1 MFRFSLLVVA
11 GVFALG
17 CGSAEGAS
25 LRPIGN
31 FDQPV
36 YVTSSPTNPERLLI
50 VEREGTIVETGPAG
64 TRQLLDLTE
73 LVSCCDVERGMLSI
87 APAPDFESS
96 GRIYATYTGTPQAG
110 GAEGDVH
117 LDSFRPNPAGAAPI
131 REPILSVGH
140 AQEANH
146 NGGQLQFGPDG
157 HLYMSLG
164 DGGGTGDPFE
174 NGQDTEELL
183 GKILRIDPHPGQAPA
198 YSIPAGNPFAGTAGR
213 DEIWAYGLRNPW
225 RFSFDRA
232 TGDMVIAD
240 VGQSAREEI
249 DIATSPVAGVVGGA
263 GANYGWNC
271 REGFIAYTNSAAACA
286 TASGFTEPVFDY
298 PHSDPGGGAAFG
310 CSIIGGYVVR
320 DASLGNLYGRYLYTD
335 YCSKEIRSL
344 VLPRG
349 GGFASGD
356 RSEGLTV
363 EKPTSFGE
371 DACGRVYVAS
381 ASGPVYRLEGP
392 VPADCATPV
401 TPENPENPPE
411 NPENPAI
418 PENSTTPTVL
428 TSSWPE
434 PAPRTSPTSI
444 QGRLLLSAKRLR
456 PGGSRFRVK
465 VRLDPCQG
473 SGGLS
478 VQLSRNDKSFTSKR
492 LDRRCRARFLLTV
505 AKPTPIRAFV
515 RLGDEGERVGS
526 QQLRLLP
533 PKHQSKYR

>member
-1 MFRFSLLVVA
+1 VIA
-11 GVFALG
+11 GIFAFG
-17 CGSAEGAS
+17 CGSAEAAS
-25 LRPIGN
+25 LRPIGD

-36 YVTSSPTNPERLLI
+36 YVTSSPTNPERLLV
-50 VEREGTIVETGPAG
+50 VEREGTIVERSAAG
-64 TRQLLDLTE
+64 TRQLFDLTA

-96 GRIYATYTGTPQAG
+96 GRVYVTYTGTTQAG

-117 LDSFRPNPAGAAPI
+117 LDSFRPDPNGGAPI

-140 AQEANH
+140 EQEPNH

-174 NGQDTEELL
+174 NGQDTKELL

-213 DEIWAYGLRNPW
+213 AEIWAYGLRNPW

-232 TGDMVIAD
+232 TGDMAIAD
-240 VGQSAREEI
+240 VGQDAREEI
-249 DIATSPVAGVVGGA
+249 DVATSPAAGVVGGA

-271 REGFIAYTNSAAACA
+271 REGTIAYSNPAPACS

-298 PHSDPGGGAAFG
+298 PHTDPGNGGPFG

-320 DASLGNLYGRYLYTD
+320 DPSVADLYGRYLYTD
-335 YCSKEIRSL
+335 FCSEEIRSL

-349 GGFASGD
+349 GGLASGD
-356 RSEGLTV
+356 RSEDLTV

-371 DACGRVYVAS
+371 DSCGRIYVAS
-381 ASGPVYRLEGP
+381 REGPVYRFEGP
-392 VPADCATPV
+392 TPAICPTPVLAATPSSS
-401 TPENPENPPE
+401 
-411 NPENPAI
+411 A
-418 PENSTTPTVL
+418 TTRRL
-428 TSSWPE
+428 AKS
-434 PAPRTSPTSI
+434 RH
-444 QGRLLLSAKRLR
+444 GRLLLSARRLR
-456 PGGSRFRVK
+456 VGGSRFKVK
-465 VRLDPCQG
+465 VRLDPCRG
-473 SGGLS
+473 RGGLP
-478 VQLSRNDKSFTSKR
+478 VQLSRNGKSFASKR
-492 LDRRCRARFLLTV
+492 LNRQCRGRFWLTV

-515 RLGDEGERVGS
+515 RLGGKAGRLGS
-526 QQLRLLP
+526 RQLKLLP
-533 PKHQSKYR
+533 PQKP

>member
-1 MFRFSLLVVA
+1 MRRLALLVIAV
-11 GVFALG
+11 VFACG
-17 CGSAEGAS
+17 CGSAGAAS
-25 LRPIGN
+25 LRPIGD

-50 VEREGTIVETGPAG
+50 VEREGKIVESGPAE
-64 TRQLLDLTE
+64 TRQLFDLSE

-96 GRIYATYTGTPQAG
+96 GRIYVTYTGTPQAG

-117 LDSFRPNPAGAAPI
+117 LDSFRPSPGGGAPI

-157 HLYMSLG
+157 HLYLSLG
-164 DGGGTGDPFE
+164 DGGGAGDPFE

-183 GKILRIDPHPGQAPA
+183 GKILRIDPQPGEVPP

-240 VGQSAREEI
+240 VGQSEREEI
-249 DIATSPVAGVVGGA
+249 DIAASPAAGVVGGA

-271 REGFIAYTNSAAACA
+271 REGFIAYASPAAACA

-320 DASLGNLYGRYLYTD
+320 DPSLPDLYGRYLYTD
-335 YCSKEIRSL
+335 FCSQEIRSL

-349 GGFASGD
+349 GGLASGD

-371 DACGRVYVAS
+371 DSCGRIYVAS
-381 ASGPVYRLEGP
+381 DEGPVYRFEG
-392 VPADCATPV
+392 ATPTICP
-401 TPENPENPPE
+401 TPQPP
-411 NPENPAI
+411 P
-418 PENSTTPTVL
+418 
-428 TSSWPE
+428 SSQAA
-434 PAPRTSPTSI
+434 APR
-444 QGRLLLSAKRLR
+444 GRLVKSTHGHLLLSAKRLR
-456 PGGSRFRVK
+456 PGGSRFKVK
-465 VRLDPCQG
+465 VRLAPCRGG
-473 SGGLS
+473 SGLP
-478 VQLSRNDKSFTSKR
+478 VQLSRNDKSFASSR
-492 LDRRCRARFLLTV
+492 LNRRCRARFWLTV

-515 RLGDEGERVGS
+515 RLGEEGKRVGS
-526 QQLRLLP
+526 RQLTLLP
-533 PKHQSKYR
+533 PRQP

>member
-1 MFRFSLLVVA
+1 LA
-11 GVFALG
+11 IAAVFPLG
-17 CGSAEGAS
+17 CGSAEAAS
-25 LRPIGN
+25 LQPVGD

-50 VEREGTIVETGPAG
+50 VEREGIVVERTATG
-64 TRQLLDLTE
+64 THQLFDLTE

-96 GRIYATYTGTPQAG
+96 GRIYAAYTGTPHAG

-117 LDSFRPNPAGAAPI
+117 LDSFRLDPGGGAPI

-174 NGQDTEELL
+174 NGQDSEELL
-183 GKILRIDPHPGQAPA
+183 GKILRIDPHPGQTPT
-198 YSIPAGNPFAGTAGR
+198 YSIPAGNPFAATAGR

-232 TGDMVIAD
+232 TGDTVIAD

-249 DIATSPVAGVVGGA
+249 DIAPSPTAGVVGGA

-271 REGFIAYTNSAAACA
+271 REGFIAYTNPAAACA
-286 TASGFTEPVFDY
+286 TAGGFTEPVFDY
-298 PHSDPGGGAAFG
+298 PHSLG

-320 DASLGNLYGRYLYTD
+320 DVGLGDLYGRYLYTD
-335 YCSKEIRSL
+335 YCSEEVRSL

-349 GGFASGD
+349 GGLASGD
-356 RSEGLTV
+356 RSEGLIV

-371 DACGRVYVAS
+371 DSCGRIYVAS
-381 ASGPVYRLEGP
+381 DNGPVYRLEGSTP
-392 VPADCATPV
+392 TDCV
-401 TPENPENPPE
+401 TP
-411 NPENPAI
+411 
-418 PENSTTPTVL
+418 TTPL
-428 TSSWPE
+428 TPT
-434 PAPRTSPTSI
+434 TSPSGPARRASSGPK
-444 QGRLLLSAKRLR
+444 QGRLLLSAQRLR
-456 PGGSRFRVK
+456 PGGSRFKIK

-473 SGGLS
+473 DGGLP
-478 VQLSRNDKSFTSKR
+478 VQLSRNDRSFAGKR
-492 LDRRCRARFLLTV
+492 LNRHCRARFWLTI
-505 AKPTPIRAFV
+505 ATPTPIRAFV
-515 RLGDEGERVGS
+515 RLGGKGERVGS
-526 QQLRLLP
+526 RRLTLSP
-533 PKHQSKYR
+533 PKKP

>member
-1 MFRFSLLVVA
+1 VRRFAPVVVVIAVLV
-11 GVFALG
+11 LG
-17 CGSAEGAS
+17 CGSARAVS
-25 LRPIGN
+25 LHSIGK

-50 VEREGTIVETGPAG
+50 VEREGRIVESSPAG
-64 TRQLLDLTE
+64 AQQLFDLTD

-87 APAPDFESS
+87 APAPDFETS
-96 GRIYATYTGTPQAG
+96 GRIYATYAGTPQAG

-117 LDSFRPNPAGAAPI
+117 LDSFRPNPGGGAPI

-164 DGGGTGDPFE
+164 DGGGAGDPFE

-183 GKILRIDPHPGQAPA
+183 GKILRVDPHPGQIPA
-198 YSIPAGNPFAGTAGR
+198 YSIPAGNPFAGVAGR

-225 RFSFDRA
+225 RFSFDRG

-240 VGQSAREEI
+240 VGQSTREEI
-249 DIATSPVAGVVGGA
+249 DFAPSPSAGVIGGA

-271 REGFIAYTNSAAACA
+271 REGFIAYTNPAAACA
-286 TASGFTEPVFDY
+286 AASGFTEPVFDY
-298 PHSDPGGGAAFG
+298 PHTDPGDGGAYG

-320 DASLGNLYGRYLYTD
+320 DASLGDLYGRYLYTD
-335 YCSKEIRSL
+335 YCSEEVRSL

-349 GGFASGD
+349 GGLASGD

-363 EKPTSFGE
+363 AKPTSFGE
-371 DACGRVYVAS
+371 DSCGRIYVAS
-381 ASGPVYRLEGP
+381 DQGPVYRLEGSAPATCPAAASP
-392 VPADCATPV
+392 VVSAPARALRV
-401 TPENPENPPE
+401 
-411 NPENPAI
+411 
-418 PENSTTPTVL
+418 SL
-428 TSSWPE
+428 RSRSK
-434 PAPRTSPTSI
+434 

-456 PGGSRFRVK
+456 PGGARFEIK
-465 VRLDPCQG
+465 ARLDPCQDG
-473 SGGLS
+473 AGAP
-478 VQLSRNDKSFTSKR
+478 VQLSRNGKSFASKR
-492 LDRRCRARFLLTV
+492 LDRHCRGRFWLTI

-515 RLGDEGERVGS
+515 RVGDEGERVGS
-526 QQLRLLP
+526 QQLKLLP
-533 PKHQSKYR
+533 PKKP

>member
-1 MFRFSLLVVA
+1 LPRLALLVIAAAFV
-11 GVFALG
+11 LG
-17 CGSAEGAS
+17 CGSAQAAS
-25 LRPIGN
+25 LRPVGN

-36 YVTSSPTNPERLLI
+36 YVTSSPTNPERLLV
-50 VEREGTIVETGPAG
+50 VEREGTIVERSPSG
-64 TRQLLDLTE
+64 TRQLFDLTE

-96 GRIYATYTGTPQAG
+96 GRIYVTYTGTPQAG

-117 LDSFRPNPAGAAPI
+117 LDSFRPAPGGGAAI

-146 NGGQLQFGPDG
+146 NGGQLQWGPDG

-198 YSIPAGNPFAGTAGR
+198 YSIPAGNPFAGGPGR

-249 DIATSPVAGVVGGA
+249 DIATSPATDVVGGA

-271 REGFIAYTNSAAACA
+271 REGFIAYTNPAAACA

-298 PHSDPGGGAAFG
+298 PHSSPGGGAAPS

-320 DASLGNLYGRYLYTD
+320 DPSLGDLYGRYLYTD
-335 YCSKEIRSL
+335 YCSQGVRSL
-344 VLPRG
+344 VMPRNG
-349 GGFASGD
+349 GLASDD

-363 EKPTSFGE
+363 KKPTSFGE
-371 DACGRVYVAS
+371 DSCERIYVAS
-381 ASGPVYRLEGP
+381 AEGPVYRFEGP
-392 VPADCATPV
+392 TPV
-401 TPENPENPPE
+401 TC
-411 NPENPAI
+411 PA
-418 PENSTTPTVL
+418 STSAA
-428 TSSWPE
+428 TSAGS
-434 PAPRTSPTSI
+434 ASSSRSGALRRRSAKSKHDH
-444 QGRLLLSAKRLR
+444 LLLSAERLR
-456 PGGSRFRVK
+456 PGGARFKVK
-465 VRLDPCQG
+465 VRLDPCKNN
-473 SGGLS
+473 GGRP
-478 VQLSRNDKSFTSKR
+478 VQLSRNGKSFAGKR
-492 LDRRCRARFLLTV
+492 LDRHCRGRFWLTV

-526 QQLRLLP
+526 EQLKLMP
-533 PKHQSKYR
+533 PKKP

>member
-1 MFRFSLLVVA
+1 MPRFALVFVVA
-11 GVFALG
+11 TLLLG
-17 CGSAEGAS
+17 CASAQAAS
-25 LRPIGN
+25 LHMVGE

-36 YVTSSPTNPERLLI
+36 YVTSSPTNPERLLV
-50 VEREGTIVETGPAG
+50 VEREGTIVERNATG
-64 TRQLLDLTE
+64 TRQLFDLTA
-73 LVSCCDVERGMLSI
+73 LVSCCNVERGMLSI

-96 GRIYATYTGTPQAG
+96 GRIYATYTGTTQAG

-117 LDSFRPNPAGAAPI
+117 LDSFRPNPGGGAAI

-140 AQEANH
+140 SQEANH

-174 NGQDTEELL
+174 NAQDTEELL
-183 GKILRIDPHPGQAPA
+183 GKILRIDPHPGQVPA

-249 DIATSPVAGVVGGA
+249 DIAPSPAAGVVGGA

-271 REGFIAYTNSAAACA
+271 REGFIAYSNPATACA
-286 TASGFTEPVFDY
+286 TASGFTDPVFDY

-320 DASLGNLYGRYLYTD
+320 DASLGDLYGRYLYTD
-335 YCSKEIRSL
+335 FCSEGIRSL
-344 VLPRG
+344 VLPRSG
-349 GGFASGD
+349 GVAGGD

-371 DACGRVYVAS
+371 DSCGRIYVAS
-381 ASGPVYRLEGP
+381 DNGPVYRVEGP
-392 VPADCATPV
+392 VPADCTTSE
-401 TPENPENPPE
+401 TPEDPEDPTTPE
-411 NPENPAI
+411 DPMTPGMPVNPAI
-418 PENSTTPTVL
+418 STT
-428 TSSWPE
+428 SSPP
-434 PAPRTSPTSI
+434 PAPQTSPTST
-444 QGRLLLSAKRLR
+444 QGHLLLSAKRLR
-456 PGGSRFRVK
+456 PGGSRFRIK
-465 VRLDPCQG
+465 VRLEPCQD
-473 SGGLS
+473 SGGLP
-478 VQLSRNDKSFTSKR
+478 VQLSHNGKSFASKR
-492 LDRRCRARFLLTV
+492 LDRRCRGRFWLTV

-515 RLGDEGERVGS
+515 RIGDEGERIGS
-526 QQLRLLP
+526 EQLKLQP
-533 PKHQSKYR
+533 PS

>member
-1 MFRFSLLVVA
+1 LPRLALLAIA

-17 CGSAEGAS
+17 CGSAGAAS

-36 YVTSSPTNPERLLI
+36 YVTSSPTNPERLLV
-50 VEREGTIVETGPAG
+50 VEREGRIVEAGPAG
-64 TRQLLDLTE
+64 TRPLLDLSE
-73 LVSCCDVERGMLSI
+73 LVSCCEVERGMLSI

-96 GRIYATYTGTPQAG
+96 GRIYVTYTGTPQAG

-117 LDSFRPNPAGAAPI
+117 LDSFRPNPAGGAPI
-131 REPILSVGH
+131 REPVLSVGH

-174 NGQDTEELL
+174 NGQGTEELL

-198 YSIPAGNPFAGTAGR
+198 YSIPAGNPFAGAAGR

-249 DIATSPVAGVVGGA
+249 DVATSPAAGIVGGA
-263 GANYGWNC
+263 GTNYGWNC
-271 REGFIAYTNSAAACA
+271 REGTIAYSNPAPACS

-298 PHSDPGGGAAFG
+298 PHADPGNGGPFG

-320 DASLGNLYGRYLYTD
+320 DPSVADLYGRYLYTD
-335 YCSKEIRSL
+335 FCSEEIRSL
-344 VLPRG
+344 VLPRSG
-349 GGFASGD
+349 GPASDD
-356 RSEGLTV
+356 RTEGLAV

-371 DACGRVYVAS
+371 DSCGRTYVAS
-381 ASGPVYRLEGP
+381 DNGPVYRLEGP
-392 VPADCATPV
+392 VPADCPTLANSDTP
-401 TPENPENPPE
+401 
-411 NPENPAI
+411 
-418 PENSTTPTVL
+418 TTPM
-428 TSSWPE
+428 
-434 PAPRTSPTSI
+434 TSPTPPTASGPSDSRQS

-465 VRLDPCQG
+465 VRLDPCRDD
-473 SGGLS
+473 GGLP
-478 VQLSRNDKSFTSKR
+478 VQLSRNGKSFASKR
-492 LDRRCRARFLLTV
+492 LDRRCRGRFWLTV

-515 RLGDEGERVGS
+515 RIGDEGERIGS
-526 QQLRLLP
+526 EQLKLQP
-533 PKHQSKYR
+533 PRQP